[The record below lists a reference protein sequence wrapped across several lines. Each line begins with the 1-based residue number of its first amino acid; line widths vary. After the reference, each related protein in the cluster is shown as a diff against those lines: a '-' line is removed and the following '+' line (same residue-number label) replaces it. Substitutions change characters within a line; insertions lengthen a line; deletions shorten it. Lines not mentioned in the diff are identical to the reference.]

1 MLLVHVELHPCLAD
15 ASTRHQVPCRVDER
29 EYDTQ
34 NIFIDIHDDQIPN
47 GTTLELAA
55 QYWPEL
61 SYLPTPP
68 AGRFGASRTSGLFH
82 LSPLLRASYVITMGC
97 RSSKSKAGSGL
108 KLAPGAAPEYD
119 FLFKILQ
126 IGNAGTFTDT

>member
-15 ASTRHQVPCRVDER
+15 KSTRHQVPCRVDER

-61 SYLPTPP
+61 SYLPPP
-68 AGRFGASRTSGLFH
+68 SWEVRRFENIWFVSLVTSASSFICYHNGVSKLKIKGGIWIK
-82 LSPLLRASYVITMGC
+82 ACAGC
-97 RSSKSKAGSGL
+97 RS
-108 KLAPGAAPEYD
+108 
-119 FLFKILQ
+119 
-126 IGNAGTFTDT
+126 